1 MVLDGTAISGATEQ
15 ILTASQNGI
24 YQVQIRDLNG
34 CLSEISDGFTFELTQ
49 TNDVNEL
56 DWQIYPNPVKQVLN
70 IHAPSLD
77 QQNYQ
82 INIFNAV
89 GKLIWSDQ
97 NTHAL
102 DVNHLSNGLYL
113 IQLSTQQTKSI
124 HKFILIK

>member
-1 MVLDGTAISGATEQ
+1 M
-15 ILTASQNGI
+15 NC
-24 YQVQIRDLNG
+24 

-49 TNDVNEL
+49 TNDVSEL
-56 DWQIYPNPVKQVLN
+56 DWQIYPNPVKKVLN

-82 INIFNAV
+82 ISIFNAV

-102 DVNHLSNGLYL
+102 DVSHLSNGLYL

-124 HKFILIK
+124 HIFILIK